1 VSNPQPEPGLTLS
14 GAERDLA
21 TRLAENPM
29 DLFQGKTVGWLEDFI
44 RITVGSGSRSGSG
57 SSGVSAAYYVPGDVK
72 TTLADLTA
80 QTGEYVFEDDSGRWL
95 YCNGVAVSQTTYA
108 DLYAAIG
115 PNAYGTDSGGNFF
128 LPDPRG
134 RALFF
139 TGTHTNADLG
149 DNDGAVVA
157 NRQAKHA
164 HTNGATISGS
174 PSLSGSPGLSGT
186 PSITDPGHT
195 HTIPSLYSGGGGN
208 TAAPSAQGGTLYST
222 ASATTGITA
231 GIGTLAASAGTL
243 AVSAGTLAVGGTI
256 GTGTTGDAPAHLFI
270 GSLLV
275 RF

>member
-1 VSNPQPEPGLTLS
+1 VADLTDK
-14 GAERDLA
+14 ERELA
-21 TRLAENPM
+21 VRLGENPI
-29 DLFQGKTVGWLEDFI
+29 DLFQGKSLGWLEDFI
-44 RITVGSGSRSGSG
+44 RITVGGDSRSGSG

-149 DNDGAVVA
+149 DNDGAA
-157 NRQAKHA
+157 LADRQAKHA
-164 HTNGATISGS
+164 HTNGVTAGVGTLALTFNGALTAGTGIAAGSDLATASNPITGS
-174 PSLSGSPGLSGT
+174 PS
-186 PSITDPGHT
+186 I
-195 HTIPSLYSGGGGN
+195 
-208 TAAPSAQGGTLYST
+208 
-222 ASATTGITA
+222 
-231 GIGTLAASAGTL
+231 
-243 AVSAGTLAVGGTI
+243 GGTI
-256 GTGTTGDAPAHLFI
+256 GTGTSGDAPAHLFI

>member
-1 VSNPQPEPGLTLS
+1 VADDLTEQ
-14 GAERDLA
+14 ERELA
-21 TRLAENPM
+21 GRLAENPLDM
-29 DLFQGKTVGWLEDFI
+29 FRGKSLGWLEDFI
-44 RITVGSGSRSGSG
+44 RITVGGGSRSGSG

-115 PNAYGTDSGGNFF
+115 ANAYGTDSGGNFF

-139 TGTHTNADLG
+139 TGTHADTDLG
-149 DNDGAVVA
+149 DSDGVTLAS
-157 NRQAKHA
+157 RRPKHQ
-164 HTNGATISGS
+164 HTVSGTTSSDSAGTPAGTISGGPYVDNVGTGNFDTNDPDATAANAVTTNNPTFTGS
-174 PSLSGSPGLSGT
+174 AMSGHSHTVSGT
-186 PSITDPGHT
+186 AGSGM
-195 HTIPSLYSGGGGN
+195 SL
-208 TAAPSAQGGTLYST
+208 
-222 ASATTGITA
+222 
-231 GIGTLAASAGTL
+231 
-243 AVSAGTLAVGGTI
+243 
-256 GTGTTGDAPAHLFI
+256 DAPAYLFI

>member
-1 VSNPQPEPGLTLS
+1 LAE
-14 GAERDLA
+14 ERDPKELSPEQRVLA
-21 TRLAENPM
+21 QRLSDNPL

-44 RITVGSGSRSGSG
+44 RITVGDGSRSGSG

-72 TTLADLTA
+72 VTLADLTA
-80 QTGEYVFEDDSGRWL
+80 QTSEYVFEDDSGRWL

-139 TGTHTNADLG
+139 TGTNADADLG
-149 DNDGAVVA
+149 DNDGTALA
-157 NRQAKHA
+157 DRGAKHI
-164 HTNGATISGS
+164 HTAEVTGA
-174 PSLSGSPGLSGT
+174 PGGT
-186 PSITDPGHT
+186 FASSTHT
-195 HTIPSLYSGGGGN
+195 HDITTSPELVEVGAVNVADHAVYTSS
-208 TAAPSAQGGTLYST
+208 APSATASPTLGTLDASVGSGGST
-222 ASATTGITA
+222 
-231 GIGTLAASAGTL
+231 
-243 AVSAGTLAVGGTI
+243 
-256 GTGTTGDAPAHLFI
+256 DAPSHLFI